1 MIVFKP
7 SRSFSS
13 SIIFVLLLFSSVCF
27 VYAWYQLRQAQEHIR
42 EAIKVCE
49 DAVKS
54 LRNGGV

>member
-1 MIVFKP
+1 MEFVALMA
-7 SRSFSS
+7 
-13 SIIFVLLLFSSVCF
+13 FVLLRFSSVCF

>member
-1 MIVFKP
+1 MEIIAL
-7 SRSFSS
+7 
-13 SIIFVLLLFSSVCF
+13 IIFVLLLFSSVCF